1 MKKALITLILALSPT
16 ITQAKF
22 YDGQML
28 FDYARGYE
36 KSLNSQQATRGDN
49 IKGGVFLGYVAAI
62 IDSYGS
68 EGAKVFCQPNGRL
81 ETYADVT
88 IKYLRENPDR
98 RVNSAESLVIEA
110 MQNKF
115 MCNEPLDGLKI
126 K

>member
-1 MKKALITLILALSPT
+1 MRKFYLT
-16 ITQAKF
+16 IMFLFFPLVAQAKF
-22 YDGQML
+22 YDGQVL
-28 FDYARGYE
+28 LDYARSYE
-36 KSLNSQQATRGDN
+36 KSLNSGKATRGDN

-88 IKYLRENPDR
+88 IKYLKDNPER
-98 RVNSAESLVIEA
+98 RMNSAESLVIES

-115 MCNEPLDGLKI
+115 MCK
-126 K
+126 